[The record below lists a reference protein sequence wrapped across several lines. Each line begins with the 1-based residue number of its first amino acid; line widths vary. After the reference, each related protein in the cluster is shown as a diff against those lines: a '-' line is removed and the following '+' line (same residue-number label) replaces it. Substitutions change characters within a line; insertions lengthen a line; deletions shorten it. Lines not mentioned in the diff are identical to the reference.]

1 MALDKCPVT
10 AVKNLYTRQEGKP
23 MSKVTE
29 SRKKILALCS
39 NQESYT
45 KISDIKEFVLDDEN
59 WNEPEPKIADEDK
72 SLLDIAIDLLPDPE

>member
-1 MALDKCPVT
+1 
-10 AVKNLYTRQEGKP
+10 

-29 SRKKILALCS
+29 SRKKILSIADDK
-39 NQESYT
+39 T
-45 KISDIKEFVLDDEN
+45 ISAYATRLNIIKELALDDEN